1 MNRASKFKNAIL
13 YAEALYK
20 GAQEARQTN
29 ELYAAVSDSGAALVQ
44 GIEEFKYLNSPL
56 IKSAEKE
63 ELIDTL
69 GHKLHLCS
77 SLVNLLKLLADN
89 RKMDE
94 LPLILQHFRSI
105 CNEKNNIA
113 EVEVETV
120 EPLTAEQNNRL
131 KEKLSL
137 LFNKNVMIN
146 YHIAPQIIGGLKIK
160 YGTFL
165 IDSSVQHKLNCMEQ
179 LMKGTK

>member
-20 GAQEARQTN
+20 GAQEKQQTE
-29 ELYAAVSDSGAALVQ
+29 ELYAAVADSGAELVQ

-56 IKSAEKE
+56 LKQSEKE
-63 ELIDTL
+63 ELLNTL
-69 GHKLHLCS
+69 GTKLHLCS

-94 LPLILQHFRSI
+94 LPLILQHFKAI

-120 EPLTAEQNNRL
+120 EPLTAEQDSRL
-131 KEKLSL
+131 KEKLAL
-137 LFNKNVMIN
+137 LFKKNIMIN
-146 YHIAPQIIGGLKIK
+146 YRITPQIIGGLKIK